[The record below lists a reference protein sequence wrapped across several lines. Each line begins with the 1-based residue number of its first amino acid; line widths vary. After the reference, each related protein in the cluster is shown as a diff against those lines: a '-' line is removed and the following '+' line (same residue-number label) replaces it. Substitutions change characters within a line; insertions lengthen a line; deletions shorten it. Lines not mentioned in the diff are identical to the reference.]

1 MNVKYTILAA
11 TRRSKFRTNRLKMPP
26 NAMDSNF
33 NADPENNIS
42 NLKDINQS
50 RKGSVEKDG
59 SYYLKIFQS
68 SLNLL
73 AHLLIGIT
81 VGATI
86 LFAFRNG
93 SISITGLHAV
103 MCVIGVSITML
114 ITFFTNINFQFSLV
128 ELVIIFLVTK

>member
-1 MNVKYTILAA
+1 
-11 TRRSKFRTNRLKMPP
+11 MPP

-33 NADPENNIS
+33 NEDPQKNTS

-50 RKGSVEKDG
+50 KKGSVENDG

-81 VGATI
+81 VGASI

-93 SISITGLHAV
+93 SISTTGLHV
-103 MCVIGVSITML
+103 IMCVIGVSITIL
-114 ITFFTNINFQFSLV
+114 FAFFNNINMRSYSCTV
-128 ELVIIFLVTK
+128 SCSFLRY

>member
-1 MNVKYTILAA
+1 
-11 TRRSKFRTNRLKMPP
+11 MPP

-33 NADPENNIS
+33 SVDPEKNTS

-50 RKGSVEKDG
+50 KKGSVENDG

-81 VGATI
+81 VGASI

-93 SISITGLHAV
+93 SISTTGLHV
-103 MCVIGVSITML
+103 IMCVIGVSIAIL
-114 ITFFTNINFQFSLV
+114 FAIFSYINMRSYFCTLSCS
-128 ELVIIFLVTK
+128 FLRY